1 MQPKRVLIIH
11 GWGNHRP
18 PGHWHRHLATELR
31 KQGHVVAYP
40 QLPNPD
46 FPILGDWL
54 EVLTTELEMLSEIN
68 QHELVIVG
76 HSLGCLTWIN
86 LALEGLAPNDV
97 SRVLLAAPADPTL
110 CGEVPDFVMDLAD
123 PGVKE
128 AVQNAAKVTLFIAGD
143 DDHEWTPRG
152 IVETFGKPLDLP
164 CVVIPGAGHMTVSQ
178 SPSWGFWQG
187 VIDWVN
193 DPTASLR
200 TK

>member
-1 MQPKRVLIIH
+1 MNQKRVLIIH

-18 PGHWHRHLATELR
+18 TGHWHRHLANELR
-31 KQGHVVAYP
+31 RQGHVVAYP
-40 QLPNPD
+40 QLPNTDTPV
-46 FPILGDWL
+46 LEEWL
-54 EVLTTELEMLSEIN
+54 EVLKTELEMLVEIN
-68 QHELVIVG
+68 SQELVVVG

-86 LALEGLAPNDV
+86 IAMRGLAPKDV
-97 SRVLLAAPADPTL
+97 SRVLMVAPADPTL
-110 CGEVPDFVMDLAD
+110 CGEVPSFVMDLAD
-123 PGVKE
+123 PKVKT

-152 IVETFGKPLDLP
+152 LSETFGKPLDLP
-164 CVVIPGAGHMTVSQ
+164 CVTIPGAGHMTVEQ
-178 SPSWGFWQG
+178 SPSWGHWQG